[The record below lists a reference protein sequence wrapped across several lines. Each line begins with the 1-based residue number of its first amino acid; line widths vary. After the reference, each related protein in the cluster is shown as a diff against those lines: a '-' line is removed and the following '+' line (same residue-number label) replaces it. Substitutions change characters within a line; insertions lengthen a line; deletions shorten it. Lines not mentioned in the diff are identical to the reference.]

1 MKVIQIPLNPFSMN
15 CYIYYDEISGEG
27 IIIDPG
33 AFTESEKNN
42 IRRITE
48 DNNIKIKYI
57 VNTHGHLDHILGNKF
72 ARDHFKV
79 PVMMHKS
86 DEFLLDNATE
96 QARFFGLD
104 FPPPPPV
111 DEYITDV
118 TVIELNGT
126 SLKFINTPGHSPGSV
141 CIIDRKNK
149 NVFCGDLIFQNSVGR
164 TDLQGGDI
172 KILIDSIKN
181 RLFKNT
187 GDDFILHPG
196 HMGITNVKDEKRSNP
211 FLQKDFRY

>member
-15 CYIYYDEISGEG
+15 CYIYFDETSGDG

-33 AFTESEKNN
+33 AFTEAEKNN

-72 ARDHFKV
+72 AKDYFRV
-79 PVMMHKS
+79 PVMMHQS
-86 DEFLLDNATE
+86 DVFLLDNSSE

-111 DEYITDV
+111 DEFITND
-118 TVIELNGT
+118 TSISLNGT
-126 SLKFINTPGHSPGSV
+126 ELKFINTPGHSPGSV
-141 CIIDRKNK
+141 CIIDDKNK
-149 NVFCGDLIFQNSVGR
+149 NVFCGDLIFKNSVGR

-172 KILIDSIKN
+172 KILLDSIKN
-181 RLFKNT
+181 KLFKVSK
-187 GDDFILHPG
+187 DDYILHPG
-196 HMGITNVKDEKRSNP
+196 HMEITNVKDEKKFNP
-211 FLQKDFRY
+211 FLQKDFKY